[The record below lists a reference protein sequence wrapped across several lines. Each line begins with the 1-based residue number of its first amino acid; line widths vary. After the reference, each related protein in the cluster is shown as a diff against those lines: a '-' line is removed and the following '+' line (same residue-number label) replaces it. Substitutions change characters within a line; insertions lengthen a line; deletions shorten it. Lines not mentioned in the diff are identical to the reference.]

1 VDYRDKRNLMERL
14 NILVINYG
22 ILLCY
27 WLRGWCFSA
36 YRICCVHKHQLII
49 WRSVSVYELV
59 VCKVCFD
66 LSEFKKYFEV
76 YAWIKILGWGRK
88 KKYGQLI
95 RPRGCWAMMPS
106 LWTNSN
112 FFFFEVFHILYFDD
126 CFLKCFLFRN
136 ISK

>member
-36 YRICCVHKHQLII
+36 YRICCVHKHLLII

-88 KKYGQLI
+88 NIYMVSSSGLE
-95 RPRGCWAMMPS
+95 GVELWCLASS
-106 LWTNSN
+106 LNEY
-112 FFFFEVFHILYFDD
+112 FFFKRFFMYYYLWSLFESPVVIVF
-126 CFLKCFLFRN
+126 
-136 ISK
+136 